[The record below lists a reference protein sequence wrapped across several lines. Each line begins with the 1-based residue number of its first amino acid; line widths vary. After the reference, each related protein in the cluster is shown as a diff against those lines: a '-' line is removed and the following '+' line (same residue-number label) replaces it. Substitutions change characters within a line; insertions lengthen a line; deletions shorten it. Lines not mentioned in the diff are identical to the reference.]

1 MNTIALGRNK
11 SIHVVLILSILCSFF
26 ILPTP
31 AKAGVLSKVW
41 SALRPITKVAGHVGG
56 AVAGAMMASAIV
68 PPLGMIAGGV
78 AGWIVGGMIAD
89 YGSRSLSNLAGVAAG
104 VAGAIALGPSAIG
117 IAGGFILGGLLGKL
131 AFSLVKKAD
140 QAVTGGVVFNK
151 AQSAYSSANSQA
163 LAPVTD
169 VSVSSVKSSINTT
182 INNATTKVQNT
193 TDTLQDKA
201 RATKE
206 NLVRAA
212 QEKYEKACR
221 TYQELAEKAEKSELV
236 VKAKK
241 AMDTAK
247 SELQELFRR

>member
-41 SALRPITKVAGHVGG
+41 SALRPITK
-56 AVAGAMMASAIV
+56 
-68 PPLGMIAGGV
+68 
-78 AGWIVGGMIAD
+78 
-89 YGSRSLSNLAGVAAG
+89 